1 MKKGDFPESPK
12 ITNPVRP
19 KMSVAL
25 VKIQV
30 RNDLAQQW
38 AIANPIL
45 SDGEPGAESDT
56 GRLKIGNGTDR
67 WLDLPYVGGGS
78 GGGGNPLTG
87 IIDGGV
93 FTDSQSNIQC
103 SAPSNPAA
111 SKVVH
116 EGDEKVAISWGAAY
130 PYKPDTTV
138 ILRYTVEVTQN
149 PSDATSWTACCESW
163 PTDDPSDPPNN
174 YAISPVPEPQ
184 SSSASYWYRVKAVLS
199 SNEDAE
205 WGYTGEYR
213 HFRSPVPTTFE
224 LDPEV
229 QSLGSNSSTG
239 DNEISIM
246 VTGLS
251 GDVQNPIEWSY
262 PDIEGVS
269 FTKDLGDKKLEI
281 QNIQGAATPTQQL
294 FVQCTINGVLRSS
307 TVNLSNTISDDTG
320 TNPPTDYLPVFEW
333 ELVEDEPSTED
344 LPGRTE
350 QYYPEAPFLV
360 VPENDLFSE
369 SNESGVCD
377 ISRALAFD
385 FTGFTI
391 LLQSPN
397 CRPGPDNILAV
408 NQFKKLDVA
417 GGCTAANMQRV
428 DGSTMQIA
436 NPVLTSVINDNN
448 GETEYEGKWSEYQV
462 IDDVDINGSK
472 ASYLLVQ
479 PSSLDQTVVEPGED
493 EDDGPVTTVT
503 QTNSASFLL
512 CTKNGGTTF
521 SLVDPRGTNR
531 TYAIDTQASKTSD
544 NAFPMMIAKAVSVT
558 GGREVLVAMY
568 RFESGGQ
575 SVDQFYFTADH
586 TNWSPCTNA
595 DRLPSDVH
603 QIWFHDGVTYAVS
616 DEHFGIHYQGK
627 RSYYRSPKR

>member
-1 MKKGDFPESPK
+1 
-12 ITNPVRP
+12 
-19 KMSVAL
+19 MSVAL

-56 GRLKIGNGTDR
+56 GRLKIGNGIDR

-78 GGGGNPLTG
+78 GGGSNPLTG

-93 FTDSQSNIQC
+93 FTGSPSNIQC

-111 SKVVH
+111 SKIVH

-149 PSDATSWTACCESW
+149 PSDATSWTTCCESW

-224 LDPEV
+224 LDPEA

-239 DNEISIM
+239 DNKISII

-281 QNIQGAATPTQQL
+281 QNTQGADTPTQQL

-307 TVNLSNTISDDTG
+307 TINLSNTISDG
-320 TNPPTDYLPVFEW
+320 PSPNPPADYLPVFEW

-344 LPGRTE
+344 LPGRND

-360 VPENDLFSE
+360 VPEVGSSSQSVELGF
-369 SNESGVCD
+369 CD
-377 ISRALAFD
+377 VSRSKQFEFTD
-385 FTGFTI
+385 FKL

-408 NQFKKLDVA
+408 NQFKQLDI
-417 GGCTAANMQRV
+417 GDECTAANMQQA
-428 DGSTMQIA
+428 DGSPIQIA
-436 NPVLTSVINDNN
+436 NPSLTSVVNKEPD
-448 GETEYEGKWSEYQV
+448 GSTQYQAKWSEYQV
-462 IDDVDINGSK
+462 VDDVDLNGSK

-479 PSSLDQTVVEPGED
+479 PSFLDQTVVEYED
-493 EDDGPVTTVT
+493 IDIRTRDSTIPPTVTTVT
-503 QTNSASFLL
+503 QTNSASFLV

-521 SLVDPRGTNR
+521 SLVDPRGTDT
-531 TYAIDTQASKTSD
+531 TYAIDTQAVKTSD
-544 NAFPMMIAKAVSVT
+544 NAFPMMMAKAVSVT

-568 RFESGGQ
+568 RFESGDQ

-603 QIWFHDGVTYAVS
+603 RIWFHDGVTYAVS
-616 DEHFGIHYQGK
+616 PEHFGNSYQGK